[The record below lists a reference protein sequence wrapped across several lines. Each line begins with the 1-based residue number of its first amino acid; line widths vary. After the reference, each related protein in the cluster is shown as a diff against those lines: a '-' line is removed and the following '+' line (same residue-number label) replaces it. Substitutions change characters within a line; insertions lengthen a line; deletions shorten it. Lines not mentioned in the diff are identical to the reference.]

1 VKGEDLECSLGEEG
15 QLVITGA
22 KVHPRQLSIKGAGA
36 EKSGAKLQEGE
47 KEEQNKGEEVQK
59 DEGQKDEG
67 KGATQTGS

>member
-1 VKGEDLECSLGEEG
+1 MKGEELECSLGEEG

-22 KVHPRQLSIKGAGA
+22 KVHPRQLSIKGA
-36 EKSGAKLQEGE
+36 GAKLQEGE